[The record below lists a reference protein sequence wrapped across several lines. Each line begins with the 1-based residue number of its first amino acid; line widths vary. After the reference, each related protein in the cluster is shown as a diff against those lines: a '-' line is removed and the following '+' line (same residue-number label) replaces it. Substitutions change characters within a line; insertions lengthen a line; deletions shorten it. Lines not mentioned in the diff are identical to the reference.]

1 MMAGNGSITG
11 VAHTLL
17 GINAAIFGDADGVIR
32 HATALDDP
40 DPLPLGTYHSGSRS
54 PGAGRIA
61 ATHRIH
67 AAGANESERARWL
80 ARFDTVLA
88 WFTAR
93 AADSPGTFGHL
104 VPWLEA
110 ERAVAVGDFRRGAG
124 WVRQR
129 HPRGLATRPAMATG
143 VDRRAGRCVLLR
155 KRVAAL
161 GRHPAAGRRGCT
173 TSSGERPRR
182 FSELE
187 RRYPELTSSM
197 IGASPKVCREARTAR
212 HTSAISV
219 EEIDLLG
226 VLNASQALSSE
237 TNLNQLRVRVKSV
250 LKAMTGATAVQ
261 VALWNEDAGSWLLSI
276 DDELVS
282 LKEAAARRMIPLSVF
297 RYVERTAAP
306 LVAADATRDSRF
318 AKDPYFA
325 DLKRCSLLAVPILSR
340 GAIRALVVME
350 NQLSRNAFVG
360 DRLDSVMLIAGQLAV
375 SVDNALLY
383 ASLERKVAERTE
395 ALAVANQRLEALSVT
410 DALTGLANRRRL
422 ADVLN
427 LEWQRALRPG
437 TPLALAMIDIDYF
450 KAYNDCY
457 GHPAG
462 DQCLRRVAAVLN
474 ETVRVTDLVAR
485 YGGEEFLI
493 VMPGA
498 SLADARNI
506 AERVR
511 RGVIE
516 LCEPHAA
523 SPLGCVTI
531 SVGVACSRQ
540 CEDASP
546 LRLIELADE
555 GLYLAKR
562 HGRNQVG

>member
-1 MMAGNGSITG
+1 VLA
-11 VAHTLL
+11 
-17 GINAAIFGDADGVIR
+17 
-32 HATALDDP
+32 
-40 DPLPLGTYHSGSRS
+40 
-54 PGAGRIA
+54 IA

-67 AAGANESERARWL
+67 AAGADESERARWL

-88 WFTAR
+88 WFAAR
-93 AADSPGTFGHL
+93 AADAPGTFGHV

-110 ERAVAVGDFRRGAG
+110 ERAVAVGDFRAAMVGFDSAIRAAA
-124 WVRQR
+124 QR
-129 HPRGLATRPAMATG
+129 
-143 VDRRAGRCVLLR
+143 DRRWQQGLIAERAAAFCFENGLRLSGDTLLR
-155 KRVAAL
+155 DARLHYEQWGATAKVL
-161 GRHPAAGRRGCT
+161 
-173 TSSGERPRR
+173 
-182 FSELE
+182 ELE

-197 IGASPKVCREARTAR
+197 IGTSPESLREARTTR

-237 TNLNQLRVRVKSV
+237 TNLDRLRVRVKSV

-474 ETVRVTDLVAR
+474 EAVRVTDLVAR
-485 YGGEEFLI
+485 YGGEEFAV
-493 VMPGA
+493 VMPGVNLVTA
-498 SLADARNI
+498 KRISDRARE
-506 AERVR
+506 AVVALRQ
-511 RGVIE
+511 
-516 LCEPHAA
+516 PHED
-523 SPLGCVTI
+523 SPLGIVTV
-531 SVGVACSRQ
+531 SVGVAATVPSSAGVPDQ
-540 CEDASP
+540 
-546 LRLIELADE
+546 LIDLADHR
-555 GLYLAKR
+555 LYQAKN
-562 HGRNQVG
+562 HGRNRVIVS